1 MSEKKIATSSEYKN
15 SSSLSSICFIHLAL
29 ICFIFVSG
37 CTVPT
42 EEEELKTR
50 MINASMDMEVY
61 NSMKP
66 ELIQGVD
73 LNKAI
78 SLGLTYNLELWLS
91 KQELAIQKELK
102 SGAIANMLPKLTAD
116 INMGLRDSFSASN
129 SVGLFS
135 GQEAQNVTY
144 SHSDMKQHTYGGVN
158 LLWNVLDFGVSYYR
172 VRQQGSKTLHA
183 LHEIRRIKQKL
194 AYDISQAYWQCV
206 TLEIIVER
214 GKAIKAKINS
224 ELDSISES
232 QGNGRI
238 SASVAIERRYPLK
251 SQLIKLDNY
260 TEMYNTSKLR
270 LAQLMGLPIGAEFSL
285 IYHIDDNPTLDLDVE
300 ALETQALNRRPELFQ
315 EDLQEAITHDEAR
328 ATILSMLPSPQLF
341 LNPSGD
347 DNKYLYYNSW
357 LSAGMNVTWNLLE
370 VPNKIFKAKSE
381 YKRMD
386 FIRKKRMALAVA
398 IITQLRIAAI
408 EYDFAITRYT
418 QLKDLASD
426 SAQITI
432 NTQEAAKS
440 GKGKKSLVINK
451 EIDALRDFAASMEAY
466 SRVMIAKARISNTIG
481 IDPTDS
487 GTFSTSLPIR
497 SSIDSP
503 TNQNMVYITDSTSPV
518 VTEKAIIFETTSRE
532 ATKEEGIQFIDEQ
545 SPIIL
550 DQYSTQPK
558 PIY

>member
-1 MSEKKIATSSEYKN
+1 MSEKKIPTSSEYKN

-285 IYHIDDNPTLDLDVE
+285 IYHIDNNPTLDLDVE

-518 VTEKAIIFETTSRE
+518 VTEKAIIFEPTSRE

>member
-1 MSEKKIATSSEYKN
+1 MSEKKIPTSSEYKN

-518 VTEKAIIFETTSRE
+518 VTEKAIIFEPTSRE

>member
-1 MSEKKIATSSEYKN
+1 MSEKKIVTSSEYKN

-487 GTFSTSLPIR
+487 GTLSTSLPIR

-518 VTEKAIIFETTSRE
+518 VTEKAIIFEPTSRE